1 MIKTS
6 NPEITSTELR
16 DLCIAAIDAACVS
29 RGKRKGMLL
38 ASCPRSNT
46 DGAAAWQAIISY
58 ANPYKLGI
66 GVLVFMSERQRAI
79 YDAIDKKLE
88 GVDVRAMD
96 RDRLQLELLGV
107 W

>member
-1 MIKTS
+1 MKISDPELTS
-6 NPEITSTELR
+6 AEFR
-16 DLCIAAIDAACVS
+16 DTCHAAI
-29 RGKRKGMLL
+29 
-38 ASCPRSNT
+38 
-46 DGAAAWQAIISY
+46 

-66 GVLVFMSERQRAI
+66 GMLMFMSERQRAI
-79 YDAIDKKLE
+79 YHAIDKSFK